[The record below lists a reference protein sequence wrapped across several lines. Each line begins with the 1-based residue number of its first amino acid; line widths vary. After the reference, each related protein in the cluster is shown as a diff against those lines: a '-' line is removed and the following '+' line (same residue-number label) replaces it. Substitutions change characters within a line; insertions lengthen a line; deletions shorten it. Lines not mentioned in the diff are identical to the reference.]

1 MADSGQMVR
10 QVRRRRLYEDIVQQF
25 HALMRQGALQPG
37 DRLPA
42 ERELAEQFKVSR
54 SSVRE
59 AMQALELQGLVV
71 SKRGSGTFISREN
84 LEAALDLV
92 AANLNGG
99 TAALPEVFE
108 MRHLMEPQ
116 IAALAAERATAE
128 EVGRLREILTEQQR
142 QIDAGETGVAADTAF
157 HFTLAVATHNSALV
171 KVVSAIE
178 DILQVSRDRSLQEPG
193 RPERSLASHGQI
205 VAMVER
211 GDAAGAR
218 RAMNHHLTAIEPAVG
233 VGLYNLTAIEPAVG
247 VYSNGVGVEQLPV
260 TDGLPVTA
268 EN

>member
-1 MADSGQMVR
+1 MADSGRMVR

-59 AMQALELQGLVV
+59 ALQALELQGLVV
-71 SKRGSGTFISREN
+71 SKRGSGTFVSREN
-84 LEAALDLV
+84 LAAALDLV

-116 IAALAAERATAE
+116 IAALAAERATVE

-157 HFTLAVATHNSALV
+157 HFTLAAATHNSALV

-233 VGLYNLTAIEPAVG
+233 EG
-247 VYSNGVGVEQLPV
+247 VYANGVGIEY
-260 TDGLPVTA
+260 LPVTA
-268 EN
+268 GD